1 MRTSTELS
9 TYIRAAA
16 RSGATRGTAL
26 DMLATNELQLFYLF
40 LVWSGAIEA
49 VHRAPDGPAP
59 IELNLTDRDIASVMR
74 GFK

>member
-1 MRTSTELS
+1 
-9 TYIRAAA
+9 
-16 RSGATRGTAL
+16 
-26 DMLATNELQLFYLF
+26 MLATNELQLFYLF
-40 LVWSGAIEA
+40 LVWSGAIKA